1 MCIRDRIEEDI
12 QNLVKDIYQYK
23 KVAAFG
29 YMQSENIALNLQF
42 DLQTSGKILFTCI
55 KFINQVE
62 YIQNADEET
71 LIIIFSESGTYF
83 DRVFQRSKP
92 FKNLK
97 VKPKIY
103 MITSN
108 FNIFLP
114 YVDAVSYTH
123 LDVYKRQHLEFHQH
137 HIL

>member
-1 MCIRDRIEEDI
+1 
-12 QNLVKDIYQYK
+12 
-23 KVAAFG
+23 
-29 YMQSENIALNLQF
+29 MQSENIALNLQF

-108 FNIFLP
+108 FNISLP
-114 YVDAVSYTH
+114 YVDEYIRYHSRKDYASHPYPLAVIADLICIQYAQLLQEKEKT
-123 LDVYKRQHLEFHQH
+123 L
-137 HIL
+137 